1 MEIVEEYLYLLLE
14 AIAAAVFMAVITM
27 VGEGLI
33 KDIILIYKQSLQDI
47 KYMIN
52 IIRYEN
58 II

>member
-14 AIAAAVFMAVITM
+14 AVAAAVFMAVITM

-33 KDIILIYKQSLQDI
+33 KDIMLIYKQSLQDI
-47 KYMIN
+47 KYMLN
-52 IIRYEN
+52 IIKHEN

>member
-14 AIAAAVFMAVITM
+14 AVAAAVFMAVITM

-47 KYMIN
+47 KYMLN
-52 IIRYEN
+52 IIKHEN